1 MSLNL
6 RKRPSNT
13 LENNNSKRPRLGEKT
28 ESSIE
33 DTDEKKDPLDELT
46 PRGDDLEELQEEEIK
61 TTEESEEES
70 SDDSSEEYSDFE
82 EEMMGLKESDPEAY
96 ESLQKV
102 HKELERTEPN
112 VYALLKTPL
121 RLEDRAKLCQFYE
134 IYKSTE
140 PNTLEWL
147 DARMRYNAMFKE
159 YKLGYKQHSKFTYEE
174 HDRMKEEEK
183 KLSNYDPQL
192 TLKYK
197 ILNLDTSRENKAVIY
212 RRYEELMALDSCNE
226 EYNKLKHWL
235 TWATSIPHDKIKE
248 IEVNNITEFIQEASR
263 KLDEELFGM
272 KKVKEQILL
281 FISAKLTNPS
291 MKRSNLG
298 LVGAPGTGK
307 TAVARMIAKLMN
319 WGFEQISFG
328 GVDKA
333 DFLKG
338 HEYTYVGAQPGAIV
352 KCLKRM
358 GHKNGVIF
366 LDELEKAAEHPDVR
380 AALLHLVDQSQNQE
394 FRDNFLGE
402 ITVDLSHIWYVG
414 SMNKIPTDNALADR
428 WWIVK
433 VKGYTDSEKSQII
446 ERYLLPK
453 ALKNLSKAK
462 SDVTMSESA
471 RQYLIRRVSKTEDKG
486 VRTIQKTIEDI
497 VNKIDFLVTHQDKDG
512 NLPFSTTF
520 KLGMKLSYPVK
531 VSSKMIDRL
540 VKNKELNT
548 MLNMMYL

>member
-13 LENNNSKRPRLGEKT
+13 LENNSSKRPRLEEKT

-46 PRGDDLEELQEEEIK
+46 PRGDDLEELEEEEIK
-61 TTEESEEES
+61 TSEEED
-70 SDDSSEEYSDFE
+70 SDDSSEEESDFE
-82 EEMMGLKESDPEAY
+82 EGMIDLKEKDPEAY

-112 VYALLKTPL
+112 VYTLLKTPL

-140 PNTLEWL
+140 PNTFEWL
-147 DARMRYNAMFKE
+147 DARTKYNNMFKE
-159 YKLGYKQHSKFTYEE
+159 YKLGYEQHSKFTDEQ
-174 HDRMKEEEK
+174 HDKMKEEEK
-183 KLSNYDPQL
+183 KLSNFDPQL

-248 IEVNNITEFIQEASR
+248 IKVNNITKFIQEASR
-263 KLDEELFGM
+263 KLDQELFGM

-281 FISAKLTNPS
+281 FISAKLSNPS
-291 MKRSNLG
+291 MKRSNLA

-307 TAVARMIAKLMN
+307 TSIARMIAKLMN

-352 KCLKRM
+352 KSLKRM

-402 ITVDLSHIWYVG
+402 IKVDLSHIWYVG
-414 SMNKIPTDNALADR
+414 SMNKIPTDSALADR
-428 WWIVK
+428 WWIIK
-433 VKGYTDSEKSQII
+433 VKGYSDSEKSQII
-446 ERYLLPK
+446 EQYLLPK
-453 ALKNLSKAK
+453 TLKNLSKAK
-462 SDVTMSESA
+462 SDVTMSESV

-540 VKNKELNT
+540 VKDKELNT
-548 MLNMMYL
+548 MLNMMYM